1 MTIDFE
7 KDQEEVLDKTTN
19 INKLADK
26 IKELQAHQKQLEVQ
40 EDSIKQKK
48 KDIELLSGEVIPTML
63 SEMGLSYLKLQ
74 DGSSI
79 EVKTNY
85 SATITQANKE
95 NAFKWLRENGLGDI
109 IKNEISVSFGRNEDN
124 KAADYAELAKGQGLE
139 PQQKLKVEPMTL
151 KALVRERIEAGKEMP
166 TELFNVFIG
175 NKDNNKKETITM
187 SEVQEKKKN
196 EISTNLFEADAGQGL
211 NMTQEDLA
219 LPFLKVLGQLSPE
232 CNKRDAKHVEGA
244 EPGMIINTV
253 TGEVYDGVK
262 GIDVVPVHYKRQH
275 IEWQDR
281 GESQGAPVKIYDAG
295 DDLPSTTRD
304 KFNKDR
310 LANGNYLENTASHF
324 VVILGDSPTTAL
336 LSMKATQ
343 LKVSRKWNS
352 MMMGLK
358 MQGKNGMFTPPTYSH
373 IYKLKTVQQSND
385 KGTWFG
391 WDVSRV
397 GPISDPGIY
406 KIAKDFGANVSK
418 GDVKVKHGEQESK
431 SDSPY

>member
-1 MTIDFE
+1 
-7 KDQEEVLDKTTN
+7 
-19 INKLADK
+19 
-26 IKELQAHQKQLEVQ
+26 
-40 EDSIKQKK
+40 
-48 KDIELLSGEVIPTML
+48 
-63 SEMGLSYLKLQ
+63 
-74 DGSSI
+74 
-79 EVKTNY
+79 
-85 SATITQANKE
+85 
-95 NAFKWLRENGLGDI
+95 
-109 IKNEISVSFGRNEDN
+109 
-124 KAADYAELAKGQGLE
+124 
-139 PQQKLKVEPMTL
+139 
-151 KALVRERIEAGKEMP
+151 
-166 TELFNVFIG
+166 
-175 NKDNNKKETITM
+175 M
-187 SEVQEKKKN
+187 SEVQTKKKN

-281 GESQGAPVKIYDAG
+281 GESQGAPVKIYEAG

-310 LANGNYLENTASHF
+310 LSNGNYLENTASHF

-336 LSMKATQ
+336 ISMKSTQ

-352 MMMGLK
+352 MMMGIK
-358 MQGKNGMFTPPTYSH
+358 MQGKNGLFTPPTYSH
-373 IYKLKTVQQSND
+373 IYNLKTVQMSND

-391 WDVSRV
+391 WEVEKAGPVTDKAIYDMAKSFAMSV
-397 GPISDPGIY
+397 G
-406 KIAKDFGANVSK
+406 K
-418 GDVKVKHGEQESK
+418 GEVEAKHGSEDTK
-431 SDSPY
+431 DSTPY